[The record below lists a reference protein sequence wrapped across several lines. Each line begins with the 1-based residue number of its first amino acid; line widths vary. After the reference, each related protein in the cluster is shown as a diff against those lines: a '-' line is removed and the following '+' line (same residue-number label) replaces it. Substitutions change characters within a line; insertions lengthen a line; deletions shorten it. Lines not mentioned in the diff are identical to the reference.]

1 MVLLIP
7 QCSLTEYPSYWGEHP
22 ELFAACSE
30 GKDDVEQMVNVARW
44 FIGTL
49 KGQYMSR
56 NTSMGSEKKV
66 GSMSQIF
73 DFLFDHVLTQRFRDT
88 SLSTR
93 SLARPSWAHGLTRI
107 AEARQS

>member
-1 MVLLIP
+1 MRLTLLGLN
-7 QCSLTEYPSYWGEHP
+7 SLTEYPSYWGEHP
-22 ELFAACSE
+22 ELFAACAE

-66 GSMSQIF
+66 
-73 DFLFDHVLTQRFRDT
+73 
-88 SLSTR
+88 
-93 SLARPSWAHGLTRI
+93 
-107 AEARQS
+107 RQNAPIP